1 MSRLEAR
8 YLLTLLKLASAG
20 AIEVS
25 RQLTSKQ
32 LARELGVSQQTAA
45 RWLIELEKRGLIERS
60 FGPKGQS
67 VKLAHA
73 GVLALRSL
81 HQELA
86 EILRPRPLS
95 VELKGRVVTGL
106 GEGKYYVSQEGYRRQ
121 FKRELG
127 FDSYPGTLDVKLDR
141 TSLESRAILEG
152 APGKLIGGFTT
163 SERSFGQVKCF
174 PATLA
179 DIEVAVVMPA
189 RTHHVDT
196 IELISPVNLRRK
208 LGLKDGDIVRVEVRI

>member
-8 YLLTLLKLASAG
+8 YLSALLKLARAG
-20 AIEVS
+20 AIEIS

-45 RWLIELEKRGLIERS
+45 RWLIELEKRELIERS
-60 FGPKGQS
+60 FSPKGQS
-67 VKLAHA
+67 VKLTHA
-73 GVLALRSL
+73 GMLALRSL

-86 EILRPRPLS
+86 EILRPRPRLI
-95 VELKGRVVTGL
+95 ELKGRVVSGL

-127 FDSYPGTLDVKLDR
+127 FDSYPGTLDIKLDR
-141 TSLESRAILEG
+141 ASLESRAILEG
-152 APGKLIGGFTT
+152 APGKLIEGFTT

-179 DIEVAVVMPA
+179 NIEAALVMPA

-196 IELISPVNLRRK
+196 VELIAPVNLRRR
-208 LGLKDGDIVRVEVRI
+208 LGLKDGDTVRVEVRI